1 MDSLRRWFA
10 SFLNFWASL
19 KLWQRASIFFAVFL
33 VLGGLVAMI
42 FMTGSTSYEPLY
54 AGLEVSDQAAI
65 VDYLKENNIPYRL
78 DPSAS
83 AILMPGSAVY
93 ETRLALAQL
102 GLPKGGTTGFEIF
115 DDSAMG
121 MS

>member
-1 MDSLRRWFA
+1 
-10 SFLNFWASL
+10 
-19 KLWQRASIFFAVFL
+19 
-33 VLGGLVAMI
+33 MI

-83 AILMPGSAVY
+83 AIQASRFST
-93 ETRLALAQL
+93 TRQW
-102 GLPKGGTTGFEIF
+102 E
-115 DDSAMG
+115 
-121 MS
+121 